1 MMKKLKILL
10 AVAASV
16 AAIAVG
22 QRQQNESRQKVPRT
36 QKAQVEGID
45 SDLESWFV

>member
-1 MMKKLKILL
+1 MTKKLKILL
-10 AVAASV
+10 AIAASI

-22 QRQQNESRQKVPRT
+22 QRQQNDSRHKVPRT
-36 QKAQVEGID
+36 QKAQIEGID